1 MFSLSSIA
9 FWFLYDTSVPLAWVS
24 ALILFII
31 GIIYIAFECGYGK
44 ELKEKYEAEEKKRE
58 KETDESKSGR

>member
-1 MFSLSSIA
+1 M
-9 FWFLYDTSVPLAWVS
+9 AWVS

-31 GIIYIAFECGYGK
+31 GVIYIAFECGYGK
-44 ELKEKYEAEEKKRE
+44 ELKEKYDAEEKKRE